1 MSGAI
6 PWLYLI
12 PGGAISFFGVLSFIE
27 PDGLWRFG
35 GPRLLKRLLS
45 LIAVLIGAT
54 LMAQGF
60 AHL

>member
-1 MSGAI
+1 MIGAI
-6 PWLYLI
+6 PFLYLI

-27 PDGLWRFG
+27 PDTLWRF
-35 GPRLLKRLLS
+35 RAATIVKRILS
-45 LIAVLIGAT
+45 VLAVVIGAT